1 MGEREEAG
9 RLPGEVMEVYR
20 RTLPHSLRSGDER
33 DPREVVSV
41 YRQRDPREVVEVYRL
56 PRRRGAEEIPGRPA
70 SGPGAV
76 PAGRAAPSGRHG
88 LFKFLLCVA
97 VLVGLAVAA
106 RIVDRLAY
114 GDNDSPGGVP
124 AAYEPEEE
132 IRIPSWP
139 VDQGAS
145 LALSREQGEALTA
158 QEVYRRLNPAVVTV
172 VCGTREGISMGTGVV
187 FTEDGYIITNYHVV
201 RGGRD
206 CSVILDSGYQ
216 LTVCYVA
223 GDADS
228 DLAVLKIPPGELQTV
243 GDLPAAVFGD
253 SEQLV
258 VGDPVYAIG
267 APRRLRGTLTNGI
280 ISAIDRDIEVE
291 GRTMTLLQ
299 TNAALNS
306 GNSGGPLINE
316 WGRVIGINVAKYMSG
331 QDSVE
336 GLGFAIPSAHLER
349 IVNDL
354 LKWGEVRP
362 EPRLGI
368 QVITDNRGLLVDSV
382 EPGTAAEKAG
392 VRAGDYIVAA
402 QGREIGN
409 TQDLFRVRRTL
420 YVGDELV
427 LTLLREGETVEVTLK
442 LEEAVD

>member
-1 MGEREEAG
+1 MGEREKAG

-20 RTLPHSLRSGDER
+20 RPLPSPLRKEEAR
-33 DPREVVSV
+33 DPREIVSV
-41 YRQRDPREVVEVYRL
+41 YRQRDPREVVEVYRV
-56 PRRRGAEEIPGRPA
+56 PRRGAAEAAPSP
-70 SGPGAV
+70 GPGAV
-76 PAGRAAPSGRHG
+76 PDVRRGGGRRG
-88 LFKFLLCVA
+88 LLKFLVCVA
-97 VLVGLAVAA
+97 VLVGLAAAA
-106 RIVDRLAY
+106 RIADRWFS
-114 GDNDSPGGVP
+114 GDDEIPGSFP
-124 AAYEPEEE
+124 AAYAPEEE
-132 IRIPSWP
+132 IEISSWP

-145 LALSREQGEALTA
+145 LALSREGGETLTA
-158 QEVYRRLNPAVVTV
+158 QEIYRRLNPAVVTV
-172 VCGTREGISMGTGVV
+172 MCGTREGISMGTGVV

-206 CSVILDSGYQ
+206 CTVILDSGYQ
-216 LTVCYVA
+216 IAVCYVA

-228 DLAVLKIPPGELQTV
+228 DLAVLKIPPGELRTV
-243 GDLPAAVFGD
+243 GEVPFAVFGD
-253 SEQLV
+253 SEQLA

-280 ISAIDRDIEVE
+280 ISAIDRDVNVE
-291 GRTMTLLQ
+291 GRSMTLLQ

-306 GNSGGPLINE
+306 GNSGGPLINDR
-316 WGRVIGINVAKYMSG
+316 GRVIGINVAKYMSG

-354 LKWGEVRP
+354 LKWGEVQP

-368 QVITDNRGLLVDSV
+368 QVITDSRGLLVDAV
-382 EPGTAAEKAG
+382 EPDTAAEKAG

-402 QGREIGN
+402 QGREIAN

-420 YVGDELV
+420 YVGDELA
-427 LTLLREGETVEVTLK
+427 LTLLRNGETVEVTLE
-442 LEEAVD
+442 LEEAVG